1 MQKLFTTVLL
11 VLMLV
16 LPLFAF
22 SQNPALQTIH
32 QNDIDVLNCKM
43 QKSLKKCKCYS
54 KKDSVQLFTFF
65 SFLTM
70 DTISKEEYEDGSFLQ
85 KLTPIFGY
93 QYDIR
98 LDHIDTISKEFEDGY
113 VIRNIKDNKY
123 YYFSK
128 SKKDSLLSAYHF
140 IFSKKRNII
149 ATFSGH
155 DNRFI
160 CRKKGK
166 ESYYTKLY
174 TELIKSIWDKE
185 NLFVF
190 QMIEKRSGHYFFI
203 VNEQLEISV
212 FHYDFNDENYKIL
225 PIKEFIDKNWE
236 KFYKA
241 NSGVLVG

>member
-1 MQKLFTTVLL
+1 
-11 VLMLV
+11 MLV

-22 SQNPALQTIH
+22 PQNPALQTLN
-32 QNDIDVLNCKM
+32 QNDINVLNYKM

-65 SFLTM
+65 TLFAM
-70 DTISKEEYEDGSFLQ
+70 DTISKEEYEDGSFLS
-85 KLTPIFGY
+85 KLTHKYGY
-93 QYDIR
+93 FYKNNPN
-98 LDHIDTISKEFEDGY
+98 ISYSDY
-113 VIRNIKDNKY
+113 H
-123 YYFSK
+123 
-128 SKKDSLLSAYHF
+128 KKDSLIAAYHF

-166 ESYYTKLY
+166 ESFYTKLY
-174 TELIKSIWDKE
+174 TELIKSIWDME

-212 FHYDFNDENYKIL
+212 FHYDSNNKNYKIL